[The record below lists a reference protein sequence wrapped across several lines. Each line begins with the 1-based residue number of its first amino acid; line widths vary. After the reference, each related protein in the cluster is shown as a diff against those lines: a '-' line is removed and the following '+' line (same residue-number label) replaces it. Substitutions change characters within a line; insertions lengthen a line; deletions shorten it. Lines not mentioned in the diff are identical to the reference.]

1 MTQKGIVIQLGKPH
15 AHRNWIWILDFF
27 IIKHVLLQSIHFWA
41 IAPQTSVDDTTFPVP
56 DSMPLLDM
64 AKNM

>member
-27 IIKHVLLQSIHFWA
+27 YN
-41 IAPQTSVDDTTFPVP
+41 QTRSSSVNTFSGYSSP
-56 DSMPLLDM
+56 DQR
-64 AKNM
+64 